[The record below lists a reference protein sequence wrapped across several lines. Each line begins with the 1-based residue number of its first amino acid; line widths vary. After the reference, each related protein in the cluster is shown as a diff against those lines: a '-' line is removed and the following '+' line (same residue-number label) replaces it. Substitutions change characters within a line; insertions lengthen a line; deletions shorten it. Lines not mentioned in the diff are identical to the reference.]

1 MAWNPSPEVKVVRDA
16 AAALSR
22 LAGGGVETVDRAILL
37 YTTRSEKGGYIS
49 YGETKELCGQAR
61 RLADIAWDAVVSQF
75 EKAVASHYTHGAQ
88 AGDPLKVKWDELER
102 DAVRRVRAMRLAV
115 TQAGMP
121 DDLRM
126 AMMRDLILP
135 AVDLLA
141 RFCACVQFCDEAAEA
156 ATESPEASP

>member
-22 LAGGGVETVDRAILL
+22 IAGGGAETVDRAILL

-61 RLADIAWDAVVSQF
+61 RLADIAWDALSKHF
-75 EKAVASHYTHGAQ
+75 ERAMISHYTQGARS
-88 AGDPLKVKWDELER
+88 GDPAGVQWEELER
-102 DAVRRVRAMRLAV
+102 DAIMRLRVLRAAV
-115 TQAGMP
+115 TKAEMTPELG
-121 DDLRM
+121 R

-135 AVDLLA
+135 AVELLA
-141 RFCACVQFCDEAAEA
+141 RFCACVQFSDDGAESG
-156 ATESPEASP
+156 TESQEGG